1 MIIWTWNGPNL
12 SELLVLAVLSIGA
25 VTAYVPSSSQASSD
39 KSRSDKGQEDAKM
52 EVTHLR
58 LYGKDKK

>member
-1 MIIWTWNGPNL
+1 MITWTWNGPNL

-25 VTAYVPSSSQASSD
+25 ATASVPSSLQSSSD
-39 KSRSDKGQEDAKM
+39 KSRSHKGQEDAKM

-58 LYGKDKK
+58 LHGKDKK